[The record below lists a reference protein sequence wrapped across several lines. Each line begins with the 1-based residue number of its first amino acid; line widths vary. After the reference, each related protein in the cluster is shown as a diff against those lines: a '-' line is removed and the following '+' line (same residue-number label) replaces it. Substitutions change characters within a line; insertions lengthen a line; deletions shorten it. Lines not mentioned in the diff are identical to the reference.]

1 MSQADKVE
9 VMDFLIN
16 VLKDHEKSL
25 DTLITRAE
33 DVIDENQLPQMVAQN
48 PPPLKITLRDWDEF
62 KDRAIEAELVC
73 FDMND
78 SLFLC
83 NAITKDKVY
92 SYSEQAPEVEVELA
106 DNQDL
111 VLSGLNLNNLEEGI
125 TSLNGKL
132 DIGLELKATK
142 IKRSS
147 DPENQKHLVLHE
159 LDSLYTK
166 NWLSRE
172 IEIHRDFIVHGIVD

>member
-33 DVIDENQLPQMVAQN
+33 DVIDENQSPQMVAQN
-48 PPPLKITLRDWDEF
+48 PPPLKITLRDWEEF
-62 KDRAIEAELVC
+62 KNRAIEAELVC

-78 SLFLC
+78 SMFLC
-83 NAITKDKVY
+83 NAITKHKVY
-92 SYSEQAPEVEVELA
+92 TYSETAPEVEVQVGE
-106 DNQDL
+106 DQNL
-111 VLSGLNLNNLEEGI
+111 VLTGLNISNLEEGV
-125 TSLNGKL
+125 SCLNGTL
-132 DIGLELKATK
+132 EIGLELKASK
-142 IKRSS
+142 VKRCE
-147 DPENQKHLVLHE
+147 DKHIVLHE

-166 NWLSRE
+166 NWLSRQ
-172 IEIHRDFIVHGIVD
+172 IGIHRDFIVHGIVD

>member
-33 DVIDENQLPQMVAQN
+33 VVIDDNPAPQVVAQN
-48 PPPLKITLRDWDEF
+48 SPPLKITLRDWDEF

-78 SLFLC
+78 SVFLC
-83 NAITKDKVY
+83 NAITKDKVF
-92 SYSEQAPEVEVELA
+92 SYTESAPEIEVEFGE
-106 DNQDL
+106 NQDL
-111 VLSGLNLNNLEEGI
+111 VMKGLDLSNLEEGI
-125 TSLNGKL
+125 AVLNGQL
-132 DIGLELKATK
+132 DIGLQLKATK
-142 IKRSS
+142 VRHS
-147 DPENQKHLVLHE
+147 DDQKHHILHE

-172 IEIHRDFIVHGIVD
+172 IGIHRDFIVHGIVD

>member
-1 MSQADKVE
+1 
-9 VMDFLIN
+9 MDFLIN

-33 DVIDENQLPQMVAQN
+33 DVIEENQSPLMVSQN
-48 PPPLKITLRDWDEF
+48 SPPLKIILRDWEEF

-83 NAITKDKVY
+83 NAITKNKVY
-92 SYSEQAPEVEVELA
+92 SFSEQAPEVEVEMGE
-106 DNQDL
+106 NQDL
-111 VLSGLNLNNLEEGI
+111 VLTGLKISNLKEG
-125 TSLNGKL
+125 TASLNGKL
-132 DIGLELKATK
+132 GIGLELKATK
-142 IKRSS
+142 IKRSE
-147 DPENQKHLVLHE
+147 DPENQKYYVIHE

-172 IEIHRDFIVHGIVD
+172 IGIHRDFIVHGIVD

>member
-1 MSQADKVE
+1 MSHSDKVE

-33 DVIDENQLPQMVAQN
+33 DVIEEKQSPQMVSQN
-48 PPPLKITLRDWDEF
+48 SPPLKIILRDWNEF

-73 FDMND
+73 FDMTD
-78 SLFLC
+78 SKFLC
-83 NAITKDKVY
+83 NAITTHKVF
-92 SYSEQAPEVEVELA
+92 SYTEQAPEVEVEMR

-111 VLSGLNLNNLEEGI
+111 VLTGLALSNIEEGI

-142 IKRSS
+142 IKRS
-147 DPENQKHLVLHE
+147 EAQKTLVLHE

-172 IEIHRDFIVHGIVD
+172 IGIHRDFIVHGIVD

>member
-1 MSQADKVE
+1 MSQTDRVE

-16 VLKDHEKSL
+16 VLKDHEKNL

-33 DVIDENQLPQMVAQN
+33 DVIDEKQSPMKVSQN

-73 FDMND
+73 FNMND
-78 SLFLC
+78 SVFLC
-83 NAITKDKVY
+83 NAITKNKVF
-92 SYSEQAPEVEVELA
+92 SYTEKAPEVELEMGE
-106 DNQDL
+106 NKDL
-111 VLSGLNLNNLEEGI
+111 IMKGLDLSNLEEGI
-125 TSLNGKL
+125 AVLNGKL
-132 DIGLELKATK
+132 SIGLQLKATK
-142 IKRSS
+142 IRHS
-147 DPENQKHLVLHE
+147 DDHGNQKHHVLHE

-172 IEIHRDFIVHGIVD
+172 LGIHRDFIVHGIVD

>member
-1 MSQADKVE
+1 MGQTDKVE
-9 VMDFLIN
+9 VMDFIIN

-33 DVIDENQLPQMVAQN
+33 DVIEENQSPKMVSQN
-48 PPPLKITLRDWDEF
+48 SPPLKIILRDWEEF

-78 SLFLC
+78 STFLC
-83 NAITKDKVY
+83 NAITKNIVY
-92 SYSEQAPEVEVELA
+92 TYTEKAPEVEVEMGE
-106 DNQDL
+106 NQNLIMKGLDL
-111 VLSGLNLNNLEEGI
+111 SKLEEGVA
-125 TSLNGKL
+125 TLNGKL
-132 DIGLELKATK
+132 TIGLELKATK
-142 IKRSS
+142 IKRS
-147 DPENQKHLVLHE
+147 DNPERHMVLHE

-172 IEIHRDFIVHGIVD
+172 IGIHRDFIVHGIID

>member
-1 MSQADKVE
+1 MSQTDKVE

-33 DVIDENQLPQMVAQN
+33 DVIEEKQSPQMVSQN
-48 PPPLKITLRDWDEF
+48 SPPLKIILRDWDEF

-78 SLFLC
+78 STFLC
-83 NAITKDKVY
+83 NAITTDKVFCFT
-92 SYSEQAPEVEVELA
+92 EKAPEVEVEMR

-111 VLSGLNLNNLEEGI
+111 VLTGLNVSNLEEGI
-125 TSLNGKL
+125 SSLNGKL

-142 IKRSS
+142 IKKE
-147 DPENQKHLVLHE
+147 DQKILVLHE

-172 IEIHRDFIVHGIVD
+172 IGIHRDFIVHGIVD

>member
-1 MSQADKVE
+1 MSQTDKVE

-33 DVIDENQLPQMVAQN
+33 DVIEEKQSPQMVSQN
-48 PPPLKITLRDWDEF
+48 SPPLKIILRDWDEF

-73 FDMND
+73 FDMNG
-78 SLFLC
+78 SKFLC
-83 NAITKDKVY
+83 NAITVDKVF
-92 SYSEQAPEVEVELA
+92 SYTEKTPEVEVEVT

-111 VLSGLNLNNLEEGI
+111 VLSGLSVSNLEEGI
-125 TSLNGKL
+125 SSLNGKL

-142 IKRSS
+142 IKRTE
-147 DPENQKHLVLHE
+147 DKTTVLHE

-172 IEIHRDFIVHGIVD
+172 IGIHRDFIVHGIVD

>member
-1 MSQADKVE
+1 MSHADKVE

-33 DVIDENQLPQMVAQN
+33 DVIEENQSPHMVAQN
-48 PPPLKITLRDWDEF
+48 SPPLKITLRDWDEF

-73 FDMND
+73 FDMID
-78 SLFLC
+78 SVFLC
-83 NAITKDKVY
+83 NAITNDKVY
-92 SYSEQAPEVEVELA
+92 FFSEKAPEVEVELGK
-106 DNQDL
+106 NQDL
-111 VLSGLNLNNLEEGI
+111 VMKGLDLSNLDEGI
-125 TSLNGKL
+125 ASLNGRL

-142 IKRSS
+142 LRKT
-147 DPENQKHLVLHE
+147 DDQKNLILHE

-166 NWLSRE
+166 NWLSKE
-172 IEIHRDFIVHGIVD
+172 IGIHRDFIVHGIVD